1 MMYQKIAI
9 ILVYAVDMIVL
20 QVFYLRSFMYINI
33 YIYIY
38 KCIYVYTDMT
48 IVLTAL
54 YAVDLILIDVI
65 VICFGIIIISYKL
78 LIAIIV
84 TELDYDSIMKIVIY
98 L

>member
-1 MMYQKIAI
+1 
-9 ILVYAVDMIVL
+9 
-20 QVFYLRSFMYINI
+20 
-33 YIYIY
+33 
-38 KCIYVYTDMT
+38 MT

-65 VICFGIIIISYKL
+65 VKCFGIIIISYKL